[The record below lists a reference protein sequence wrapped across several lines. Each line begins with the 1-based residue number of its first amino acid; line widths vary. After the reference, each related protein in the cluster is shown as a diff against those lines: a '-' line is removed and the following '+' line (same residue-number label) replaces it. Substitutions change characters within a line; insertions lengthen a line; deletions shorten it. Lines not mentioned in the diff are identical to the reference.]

1 MLAGVRSNSSRRF
14 NLRSAPMHF
23 GLPKGTLPSAGRP
36 ALALLTSSHPCRP
49 YRHHGC
55 GRPSPYDL
63 EALSRSAM
71 ADSGDGAAKVV
82 FFSLITHP
90 PSAGRSSGP
99 DRPEGDGSREF
110 VRSEILRP
118 GPVELDV
125 NGPICIGR
133 KYCWATFTPAYRS
146 AGSFT
151 PIHGF
156 CSAPHNFP
164 IWSDAYLY
172 VPIRIGTGCV
182 GPDSPAPSV
191 GRLGGVQH
199 AGDRSGFL

>member
-63 EALSRSAM
+63 DALSRSAM
-71 ADSGDGAAKVV
+71 AGFGDGAAKVV
-82 FFSLITHP
+82 FFSLITQLR
-90 PSAGRSSGP
+90 SAGRSSGP
-99 DRPEGDGSREF
+99 DRHEGDGSREF
-110 VRSEILRP
+110 VRSELLRP
-118 GPVELDV
+118 GSVQLDV

-133 KYCWATFTPAYRS
+133 KYCWATFTFIHVHSRP
-146 AGSFT
+146 FT
-151 PIHGF
+151 VSVP
-156 CSAPHNFP
+156 PHTISP
-164 IWSDAYLY
+164 SG
-172 VPIRIGTGCV
+172 PMRIG
-182 GPDSPAPSV
+182 P
-191 GRLGGVQH
+191 H
-199 AGDRSGFL
+199 AI